1 MNTRVIP
8 AIGLNLARRCKPV
21 LLAQLYYAERELL
34 LCCGVLSAFLGFF
47 GAGGAFESLPLELF
61 VDTFEVSKVRCKFGS
76 SRYAVSSKSSGFKF
90 DPHPFFLQPSHGEP
104 ETENARAACLSV

>member
-8 AIGLNLARRCKPV
+8 AIGLNLARRCKSV

-47 GAGGAFESLPLELF
+47 AEIYPKTTLKQKAR
-61 VDTFEVSKVRCKFGS
+61 VDLVRRTECH
-76 SRYAVSSKSSGFKF
+76 RYFNV
-90 DPHPFFLQPSHGEP
+90 
-104 ETENARAACLSV
+104 